1 MRRRE
6 FITLIGGV
14 AAIPLAAGAQQTERV
29 RRFGVLMSTAADDP
43 VGQARIAAFRQGLQ
57 KLGWTEGQ
65 NVRIDIRWAGGN
77 ADLHR
82 KFAAEL
88 VALTPDVVLDTAS
101 PTVAALQGA
110 SRTVRIAFAHA
121 VDPVGAG
128 FVDSL
133 SRPGGSNLIACGT

>member
-14 AAIPLAAGAQQTERV
+14 AAMPLAAGAQQTERV

-77 ADLHR
+77 ADLDR
-82 KFAAEL
+82 KFAGGIGRAYAGCCFGHGE
-88 VALTPDVVLDTAS
+88 PDCGGFARCE
-101 PTVAALQGA
+101 PHRAN
-110 SRTVRIAFAHA
+110 RVRARCR
-121 VDPVGAG
+121 
-128 FVDSL
+128 S
-133 SRPGGSNLIACGT
+133 GGRRLRR